1 MAGNEALQP
10 IETFGRL
17 AGFRPLLRRELRK
30 WWQTHSLRLRSGQT
44 WWVQALL
51 WLVIANGFLAVVL
64 FVIPRLPIPDGQAA
78 MPGEPLIN
86 GLQAF
91 FQVGGMALSIGVIIL
106 AQDEIIGE
114 KQSGTAEWLLSKP
127 VARPAFLLAKLAAHG
142 VAILFIMLGL
152 QGAVAYALLSTVG
165 QVDVPRFLAGLGA
178 LGLHL
183 LFYLTL
189 ALLAGVVAKS
199 RGPVLAITFGSLL
212 GGQVLAVLK
221 PLVLVTPWK
230 LLDVGAAIAVG
241 APLSPELAGP
251 IVATAAWCVLFVA
264 AMIWQFERLEF

>member
-17 AGFRPLLRRELRK
+17 AGFGPLLRRELHK
-30 WWQTHSLRLRSGQT
+30 WWQTHSLRLPSGQV

-51 WLVIANGFLAVVL
+51 WLLIVNGFLAIVL
-64 FVIPRLPIPDGQAA
+64 FVIPRLPVPEGQAA
-78 MPGEPLIN
+78 MPGEPLVN

-127 VARPAFLLAKLAAHG
+127 VARPAFLLSKVAAHG
-142 VAILFIMLGL
+142 IAILFIMLGL
-152 QGAVAYALLSTVG
+152 QGVVAYAQLSAVG
-165 QVDVPRFLAGLGA
+165 QVGVPRFLAALGV

-189 ALLAGVVAKS
+189 ALLVGVVAKS
-199 RGPVLAITFGSLL
+199 RGPVLAVTFGSLL
-212 GGQVLAVLK
+212 GGQILAVLE
-221 PLVLVTPWK
+221 PLVLFTPWK
-230 LLDVGAAIAVG
+230 LLDVGAAVAVG
-241 APLSPELAGP
+241 APLLPELIGP
-251 IVATAAWCVLFVA
+251 IVATAIWCLLFVA
-264 AMIWQFERLEF
+264 IMLWQFERLEF